1 MPKMKWIGLTGGIAT
16 GKSTVSR
23 VLESRGYPV
32 VDADAIVHRLLLPGQ
47 TAFRNVVNHFGTP
60 ILNSSGQIDRKIL
73 GEIVF
78 KNSLERK
85 TLESLIH
92 PEVQKEVSRERQE
105 FEMEGERYSFYDVP
119 LLFENSLTS
128 QFDLVV
134 TVWCDLKQ
142 QLSRLKARSKLSE
155 QQAYERIATQ
165 LPLIEKVKASDY
177 CIDNSGIDS
186 ELIYIV
192 NGFCDQL
199 DRNRI

>member
-1 MPKMKWIGLTGGIAT
+1 MKWIGLTGGIAT

-23 VLESRGYPV
+23 ILESRGYPV
-32 VDADAIVHRLLLPGQ
+32 VDADAIVHRLLMPGQ
-47 TAFRNVVNHFGTP
+47 TAYRNIVSHFGTQ
-60 ILNSSGQIDRKIL
+60 ILNPSGHIDRKIL

-78 KNSLERK
+78 KNPLERK
-85 TLESLIH
+85 SLEALIH

-105 FEMEGERYSFYDVP
+105 HEIEGERYAFYDVP
-119 LLFENSLTS
+119 LLFENNLKQ

-134 TVWCDLKQ
+134 TVWCDLNQ
-142 QLSRLKARSKLSE
+142 QLQRLMMRSQLSE
-155 QQAYERIATQ
+155 QQARERVESQ

-186 ELIYIV
+186 ELIYIMS
-192 NGFCDQL
+192 GFCDQL